1 VHAGDSDDDLPLA
14 GALVIKRFASLAGGL
29 LAVVCLGFFAHAVGK
44 HWQAIRDIPLDATV
58 YGSMAGALVLY
69 CATYVTGA
77 KSWQLILHS
86 LGSRI
91 DYRESLCILTI
102 SQFAKYL
109 PGNVG
114 HHFGRV
120 LLARRAGIG
129 TDTAITS
136 VGLDTVLA
144 VSAAALCA
152 LGALQMLPEIFG
164 RYGFAVGRNV
174 AIVIATGA
182 IIVGIALAFPAAR
195 GHLAGAMRHC
205 RNLVA
210 HGNRA
215 RSAKAWVLYLIN
227 FALGAAALGCISA
240 ALTTEALP
248 GFANVIG
255 IYAVA
260 WLVGFLVPGAPAGL
274 GVREALLVLGLSPLL
289 GQDAATA
296 TTALLRVVTVA
307 GDGIAFALGW
317 ATAHPHIR
325 RIVTTSAG
333 SERTK

>member
-1 VHAGDSDDDLPLA
+1 
-14 GALVIKRFASLAGGL
+14 
-29 LAVVCLGFFAHAVGK
+29 
-44 HWQAIRDIPLDATV
+44 
-58 YGSMAGALVLY
+58 MAAALVLY
-69 CATYVTGA
+69 CATYLTGA
-77 KSWQLILHS
+77 KSWQLILRS
-86 LGSRI
+86 LGNRL
-91 DYRESLCILTI
+91 DYRGSLGILTI

-129 TDTAITS
+129 ADAAIIS

-144 VSAAALCA
+144 VSAAAFCA
-152 LGALQMLPEIFG
+152 VGALQLLPEVFA
-164 RYGFAVGRNV
+164 RYGLAAGRNV
-174 AIVIATGA
+174 AIAAAVGIVV
-182 IIVGIALAFPAAR
+182 VGIALAFPVTR

-210 HGNRA
+210 RGNRA
-215 RSAKAWVLYLIN
+215 RSAVAWFQYLIN
-227 FALGAAALGCISA
+227 FALGAAALGCIAA
-240 ALTTEALP
+240 ALAGQALP
-248 GFANVIG
+248 GLPALVG

-260 WLVGFLVPGAPAGL
+260 WLIGFLVPGAPAGL

-289 GQDAATA
+289 GQDVATA
-296 TTALLRVVTVA
+296 TTALFRVVTVA

-325 RIVTTSAG
+325 RVGAIGAG